1 MSATFVLVHGAW
13 HGGWCWR
20 QVATALRA
28 AGHEVHTPTLT
39 GLGERS
45 HLLTNAV
52 DLDTHVRDVL
62 AVLEYEQL
70 HDVEIV
76 GHSYG
81 SLPATLAA
89 VRAPDRIR
97 QLVCLDGFVPEAGE
111 TATGLLPAHVA
122 THYRDSAVEQGGVR
136 VIPPRPLER
145 LGVTDQAAI
154 RWLGS
159 RLVPQPL
166 TTYLQPVRSGASQ
179 LQIPAVYLQCSGW
192 PSPFDHMVRRAAA
205 LGWRTDRL
213 HADHEIMA
221 TDPGRLVEALLAL
234 LPEPMATSARGVGDG
249 VSRPHAQ

>member
-20 QVATALRA
+20 RVAQALRT

-45 HLLTNAV
+45 HLLTDAV
-52 DLDTHVRDVL
+52 DLEVHVRDIL

-70 HDVEIV
+70 HDVHLV

-89 VRAPDRIR
+89 VRAPGRIR
-97 QLVCLDGFVPEAGE
+97 QLICLDGFVPETGE
-111 TATGLLPAHVA
+111 SAIELLPDQAA
-122 THYRDSAVEQGGVR
+122 AHYRDSVVEQGGVQ

-145 LGVTDQAAI
+145 LGVTDLAAI
-154 RWLGS
+154 RWLEA

-179 LQIPAVYLQCSGW
+179 LQVPGLYLQCSGW
-192 PSPFDHMVRRAAA
+192 PSPFDHMVSRAAA

-213 HADHEIMA
+213 HGDHEIMA
-221 TDPGRLVEALLAL
+221 TDPGLLVDALLAQRR
-234 LPEPMATSARGVGDG
+234 EPMAMSARGV
-249 VSRPHAQ
+249 R